1 MIATGVDVIVLAPA
15 DSKAMIP
22 VVRRAMAQGIVVD
35 RFDVSTTSS
44 VFDSPGALGDA
55 SNKDVHAR
63 ADERRAPAT
72 PSGRAVERLSDTTG
86 DMGIETD
93 SDLTAV
99 AERRLDVRV

>member
-1 MIATGVDVIVLAPA
+1 MIGGARGVLEIRSDEFKDASCGGGVGEVA
-15 DSKAMIP
+15 S
-22 VVRRAMAQGIVVD
+22 
-35 RFDVSTTSS
+35 
-44 VFDSPGALGDA
+44 GALGDA
-55 SNKDVHAR
+55 SNKDVPAR

-72 PSGRAVERLSDTTG
+72 PGGRAVERLSDTTG